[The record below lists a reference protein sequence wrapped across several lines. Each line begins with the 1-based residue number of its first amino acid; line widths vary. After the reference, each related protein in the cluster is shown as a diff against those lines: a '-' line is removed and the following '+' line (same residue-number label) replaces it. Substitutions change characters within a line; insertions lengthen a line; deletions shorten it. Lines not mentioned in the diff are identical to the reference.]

1 MTDRTFATDEREQDM
16 TGFPGVHEGRVAVVT
31 GAAQGLGRAYALRL
45 AQDGARVV
53 AADVEDAAET
63 VRAIEQAG
71 GEALAVRCDVSSEED
86 VAALRAATLDRFGAC
101 HILVNNAGISPNVSW
116 DEADLALWRRVLSV
130 NLESMFLTCKAFSG
144 DMREAGFGRI
154 VNISS
159 NTFDLVVPGFVHYMA
174 SKGGV
179 IGLTRGLANELGEH
193 EITANCILPG
203 LTRTARIEQVATVS
217 PFPDLVVRMQAIRR
231 PGLPRDIEGAV
242 SFLATEDARW
252 ITGQAIPVDGGH
264 VRH

>member
-1 MTDRTFATDEREQDM
+1 M
-16 TGFPGVHEGRVAVVT
+16 TGFPGAHGGRVAVVT
-31 GAAQGLGRAYALRL
+31 GAATGLGSAYALRL
-45 AQDGARVV
+45 ARDGARVV
-53 AADVEDAAET
+53 AADLDDASET
-63 VRAIEQAG
+63 VRAIEQEG
-71 GEALAVRCDVSSEED
+71 GEALAVRCDVSSEEQ
-86 VAALRAATLDRFGAC
+86 VAALRGATLERFGAC
-101 HILVNNAGISPNVSW
+101 HILVNNAGISPNVRW
-116 DEADLALWRRVLSV
+116 DDVDLALWRRVLSV

-144 DMREAGFGRI
+144 AMRDAGFGRI
-154 VNISS
+154 INISS

-203 LTRTARIEQVATVS
+203 LTRTARIEQVAAVS
-217 PFPDLVVRMQAIRR
+217 PFPDAVVGMQAIKR
-231 PGLPRDIEGAV
+231 PALPRDIEAAV